1 MSQRFSNMKSSCLG
15 LLHIACVG
23 QHSMTA
29 DTPRINSLCWGRIPT
44 PCTHGPGL
52 HIHDLLDFL
61 HPQSHDT
68 RMALRL
74 LSICCSMT
82 ILPTQILFRLFC
94 PAISRMCKL
103 LSMTQIREAGP
114 QFCGAAAIDEV
125 YSSSWLL
132 SLASALRTLMFSCGT
147 MVWSQCPS
155 LARLE
160 TQLIF
165 RALHVP
171 PHTNTGAIHDMKLNS
186 SSRRC

>member
-1 MSQRFSNMKSSCLG
+1 MSQVFSNMKSSCLG

-132 SLASALRTLMFSCGT
+132 SLASALRTLMFS
-147 MVWSQCPS
+147 SR
-155 LARLE
+155 ARSTIALRLSEE
-160 TQLIF
+160 TLC
-165 RALHVP
+165 
-171 PHTNTGAIHDMKLNS
+171 AISAAYLRLCMS
-186 SSRRC
+186 SSSSSLELCTTNL